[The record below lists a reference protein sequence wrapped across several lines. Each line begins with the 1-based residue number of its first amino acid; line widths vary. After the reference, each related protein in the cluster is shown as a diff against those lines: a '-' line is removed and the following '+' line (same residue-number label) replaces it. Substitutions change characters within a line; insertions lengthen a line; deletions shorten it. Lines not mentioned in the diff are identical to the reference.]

1 MYLKRSVNHLFRQG
15 EQTCSTRGKSKSID
29 WKVYGVLV
37 LLTNTGIH
45 CVPGSSE
52 QGITHFITSR
62 VWAKIHLL
70 WRKNDVVFLVG
81 QKRGRI

>member
-15 EQTCSTRGKSKSID
+15 EQTYSTRGKIKSID

-37 LLTNTGIH
+37 LLANTGIH
-45 CVPGSSE
+45 CVPASSE
-52 QGITHFITSR
+52 QGITHFIASR
-62 VWAKIHLL
+62 WWAKIHLL

-81 QKRGRI
+81 QKGGRI

>member
-1 MYLKRSVNHLFRQG
+1 
-15 EQTCSTRGKSKSID
+15 
-29 WKVYGVLV
+29 VYGVLV

-52 QGITHFITSR
+52 QGITHFIASR
-62 VWAKIHLL
+62 GWAKIHLL